1 MTQEPWG
8 IFAHRKWRTTL
19 RASFPQPGGAV
30 ISFEWPQAVL
40 DTGSPV
46 HILPGRAPSL
56 TDAGAARALG
66 LVDIT
71 LYRPAQPEHTFIRL
85 PSTGLFPIPI
95 GGVEGLPMFRFEF
108 WARMQADGIPNIR
121 DTPCIV
127 MDTPFPILSVGQLVE
142 HGGRFTFERNRFSV
156 R

>member
-1 MTQEPWG
+1 M
-8 IFAHRKWRTTL
+8 AYY
-19 RASFPQPGGAV
+19 V
-30 ISFEWPQAVL
+30 
-40 DTGSPV
+40 
-46 HILPGRAPSL
+46 
-56 TDAGAARALG
+56 RALG

-71 LYRPAQPEHTFIRL
+71 LHQPAQPEHTFIRL
-85 PSTGLFPIPI
+85 PSTGPFPIPI

-108 WARMQADGIPNIR
+108 WGRMQADGITNIG